1 MDDNTQAYGT
11 AVAIAVVVLILGIA
25 LGVRISDVEN
35 VRKYCNYLQERR
47 TTDSLTIKQLRKQ
60 LLYAD
65 TLVVETT
72 YVDAS
77 IVKQRYRK
85 GDSIFRVW

>member
-1 MDDNTQAYGT
+1 MDDTTQAWGLV
-11 AVAIAVVVLILGIA
+11 VAIAVVVLTLGIA

-35 VRKYCNYLQERR
+35 IRQHCNYLQERR

-65 TLVVETT
+65 TLVIETT
-72 YVDAS
+72 LVDGAV
-77 IVKQRYRK
+77 IKQRYRK
-85 GDSIFRVW
+85 GDSIFRAW

>member
-1 MDDNTQAYGT
+1 MTDTTPTWGT
-11 AVAIAVVVLILGIA
+11 VVAIAIVILILGIA
-25 LGVRISDVEN
+25 IEVRISDTGDVQ
-35 VRKYCNYLQERR
+35 RYCRDMQERR
-47 TTDSLTIKQLRKQ
+47 THDSLTINRLRKQ

-72 YVDAS
+72 YVDGS

-85 GDSIFRVW
+85 GDSVLKVW

>member
-1 MDDNTQAYGT
+1 MDDTTQAWGLVV
-11 AVAIAVVVLILGIA
+11 AVAVVVLILGIA
-25 LGVRISDVEN
+25 LGVRISDAEN
-35 VRKYCNYLQERR
+35 IRQYCSYLQERR
-47 TTDSLTIKQLRKQ
+47 TTDSLAINRLRKQ

-72 YVDAS
+72 YVDGS

>member
-1 MDDNTQAYGT
+1 MDDTTQAWGLV
-11 AVAIAVVVLILGIA
+11 VAIAVVVLTLGIA

-35 VRKYCNYLQERR
+35 VRKSCSYLQEQR
-47 TTDSLTIKQLRKQ
+47 TIDSLTIKQLRKQ

-65 TLVVETT
+65 TLVIETT
-72 YVDAS
+72 IADGAV
-77 IVKQRYRK
+77 IKQRYRK